1 MKPKLWDG
9 DNAVGE
15 AKERHLQTLDTPY
28 LTASAEGFMAR
39 KRGQFSEVTGPKPG
53 KKLALDGWFSTSDA
67 AQEQVHIY
75 SSPDYRTNFRRRGTI
90 SQEAEAILPG
100 SAVFADGRGRAV
112 TIIAS
117 GEWEL
122 SGVHYERTF
131 DAARM
136 ALSGRSFTSL
146 FHFVIQAG
154 WSPAELAEVALVIG
168 AWQWILSSGRKFCR
182 SGFEHYVDDRGVLR
196 TRSIFQWFR
205 HEAGAW
211 NDAGT
216 SLLPLVDYEDCGIA
230 WACWLSPTRMVAVVA
245 HRPEEA
251 LSLHVSDDFGDT
263 WTDGVIIDGVFPG
276 VTNRYAEPETEDAL
290 HIAYPAETWEQT
302 RARFLAQ
309 PEIKERLRR
318 TSNEVLID
326 AVSKSSVVITSRP
339 YWNGTKWVISL
350 ALVATDPV
358 VVVTRAETFDAPL
371 LFEGDAL
378 GMNADVSLLAI
389 GFGSWAADFYRPDD
403 DPHKPLRRVVTFD
416 FGQTYEDIPFDND
429 TGFVQNWHV
438 RKPYKSEEDVF
449 EILAPGTR
457 ETDDGDA
464 RVLFRTLDMVSF
476 SEVATIA
483 KPDAVVTAYDFSRVA
498 HIGTPD
504 KPGPITPHAPW
515 TTDSTQAEPAWWSE

>member
-154 WSPAELAEVALVIG
+154 WSPSEIADVALIVG

-182 SGFEHYVDDRGVLR
+182 SGFEHYVDARGALR
-196 TRSIFQWFR
+196 TRSIFQWFI
-205 HEAGAW
+205 HEAGVW
-211 NDAGT
+211 NDSGT
-216 SLLPLVDYEDCGIA
+216 AILPLVDYEDCGIA

-245 HRPEEA
+245 HRP
-251 LSLHVSDDFGDT
+251 
-263 WTDGVIIDGVFPG
+263 
-276 VTNRYAEPETEDAL
+276 
-290 HIAYPAETWEQT
+290 
-302 RARFLAQ
+302 
-309 PEIKERLRR
+309 
-318 TSNEVLID
+318 
-326 AVSKSSVVITSRP
+326 
-339 YWNGTKWVISL
+339 
-350 ALVATDPV
+350 
-358 VVVTRAETFDAPL
+358 
-371 LFEGDAL
+371 
-378 GMNADVSLLAI
+378 
-389 GFGSWAADFYRPDD
+389 
-403 DPHKPLRRVVTFD
+403 
-416 FGQTYEDIPFDND
+416 
-429 TGFVQNWHV
+429 
-438 RKPYKSEEDVF
+438 
-449 EILAPGTR
+449 
-457 ETDDGDA
+457 
-464 RVLFRTLDMVSF
+464 
-476 SEVATIA
+476 
-483 KPDAVVTAYDFSRVA
+483 
-498 HIGTPD
+498 
-504 KPGPITPHAPW
+504 
-515 TTDSTQAEPAWWSE
+515 